1 MAERIEDLS
10 IEYKEDDKV
19 IIQQIDKNIL
29 TRGNWTTIMYLFK
42 EMDKKTG
49 IYSEPKVSIRRYQKR
64 SGVYRQQSKFNISSA
79 KQGREIAIAL
89 QKWFPQGIGVNVPPV
104 AATAKT
110 ATAASDS

>member
-10 IEYKEDDKV
+10 IEYKEDDRV

-49 IYSEPKVSIRRYQKR
+49 EYSDPKVSIRRYQKR
-64 SGVYRQQSKFNISSA
+64 NGVYRQQSKFNISSA
-79 KQGREIAIAL
+79 KQGREIIVAL
-89 QKWFPQGIGVNVPPV
+89 QKWFAEGAVVPGSV
-104 AATAKT
+104 DTESAKS
-110 ATAASDS
+110 ANP